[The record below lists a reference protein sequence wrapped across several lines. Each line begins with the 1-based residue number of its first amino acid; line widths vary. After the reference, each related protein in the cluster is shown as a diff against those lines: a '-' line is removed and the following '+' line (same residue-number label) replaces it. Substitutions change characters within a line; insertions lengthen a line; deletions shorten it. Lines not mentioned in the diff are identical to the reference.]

1 MAHAARLGRFE
12 IHLLVISDHLGVAA
26 CRVLYRTNGHI
37 LRANHHF
44 AATSAPEKKAGGS
57 RGGSTLHLGLSL
69 HPYRQSHEHLMTDL
83 RTIRPDGGWASRSI
97 PDRGG

>member
-1 MAHAARLGRFE
+1 MAHAVRLGRFA

-44 AATSAPEKKAGGS
+44 AATSAPEKKLEAAVAVALC
-57 RGGSTLHLGLSL
+57 TLAYLCIHIGNRMS
-69 HPYRQSHEHLMTDL
+69 
-83 RTIRPDGGWASRSI
+83 IR
-97 PDRGG
+97 